1 MTTDLSLIRENVAG
15 YALGI
20 LEAPEE
26 FAVLLQREAAN
37 ELTKAI
43 AIGASEAIDLPA
55 EIWASQV
62 AVSHLAYGVHPV
74 SLPSELKNKLLI
86 RLDRV
91 STKPANL
98 TELLQW
104 PIADLK
110 QVANDLSNWHPF
122 PFIAGSER
130 VIWQIDQ
137 PQSQV
142 AFFLRIPPIGKIP
155 AHFHTN
161 EESILILEGN
171 LINDG
176 IVYEVGSLYVTA
188 ANTTHQPFTSLG
200 CLILSITSE
209 PSSDC
214 LSTSIVLI

>member
-1 MTTDLSLIRENVAG
+1 MTTDLFLIRESVAE

-20 LEAPEE
+20 LESPED
-26 FAVLLQREAAN
+26 FTVILQRNLAN
-37 ELTKAI
+37 DLAKL
-43 AIGASEAIDLPA
+43 IDLPA

-62 AVSHLAYGVHPV
+62 TVSHLAYGVNPV
-74 SLPSELKNKLLI
+74 SLPTELKNKLLI

-91 STKPANL
+91 SAKPANL
-98 TELLQW
+98 SELLHW
-104 PIADLK
+104 SIADLK
-110 QVANDLSNWHPF
+110 QVAKDLPNWEHF

-130 VIWQIDQ
+130 VIWQVDQ
-137 PQSQV
+137 LHAQM
-142 AFFLRIPPIGKIP
+142 AFFLRIPAVGQIP
-155 AHFHTN
+155 PHSHTS

-200 CLILSITSE
+200 CLVLSITSA
-209 PSSDC
+209 PSSDGP
-214 LSTSIVLI
+214 STPIVLI

>member
-1 MTTDLSLIRENVAG
+1 MTTDLSLIREHVAE

-26 FAVLLQREAAN
+26 LAIFLQRDAAN
-37 ELTKAI
+37 ELAKL
-43 AIGASEAIDLPA
+43 IDLPA

-62 AVSHLAYGVHPV
+62 AVSHLAYGVRPV
-74 SLPSELKNKLLI
+74 FLPIELKNKLLI
-86 RLDRV
+86 RVDRV
-91 STKPANL
+91 SAKPANL
-98 TELLQW
+98 AELLQW

-110 QVANDLSNWHPF
+110 QVAKDLPNWEPF

-137 PQSQV
+137 LHAQM
-142 AFFLRIPPIGKIP
+142 AFFLRIPAVGKIP
-155 AHFHTN
+155 THSHPS

-176 IVYEVGSLYVTA
+176 IVYEVGSLYITA

-209 PSSDC
+209 SSTDCPS
-214 LSTSIVLI
+214 TPIVLI